1 MSSRSVDYHGE
12 MPLAPSTTISPPA
25 APAAPTTAERLL
37 DAFEELLID
46 GGERSATLG
55 AVAAAAGVSKGGL
68 LYHFASKDALIEAQ
82 LARLSVRAAEDTE
95 DIRTA
100 PAGAVDHLIRTSV
113 NIGSP
118 LDRSFIATTRLAQG
132 RHDRAIETLG
142 TIRTGWLT
150 VIEDSVGDPDTALAI
165 MLVSDGLYANSSLA
179 GIPSAPAVE
188 AEAESMDRLLTVLSR
203 LYSRIE

>member
-1 MSSRSVDYHGE
+1 MNSDPVGYPE
-12 MPLAPSTTISPPA
+12 VMIPAVSTRN
-25 APAAPTTAERLL
+25 RLL

-68 LYHFASKDALIEAQ
+68 LYHFASKEALVEAQ
-82 LARLSVRAAEDTE
+82 LARLIDEAATDTE
-95 DIRTA
+95 NIRTA

-132 RHDRAIETLG
+132 RHDQAIAVLESIRAK
-142 TIRTGWLT
+142 WLA
-150 VIEDSVGDPDTALAI
+150 VIEDSVGDHDTAQAI
-165 MLVSDGLYANSSLA
+165 MLVSDGLYGNSSLA
-179 GIPSAPAVE
+179 GMPSAPAVV
-188 AEAESMDRLLTVLSR
+188 ADAESMDRLIAVLSR
-203 LYSRIE
+203 LNTRS

>member
-1 MSSRSVDYHGE
+1 
-12 MPLAPSTTISPPA
+12 MPLAPSSHTAASPTASRSAAASTT
-25 APAAPTTAERLL
+25 ERLL
-37 DAFEELLID
+37 DAFEEILVD

-82 LARLSVRAAEDTE
+82 LDRLVVRAAEDTE
-95 DIRTA
+95 NIRTA

-132 RHDRAIETLG
+132 RHEKAIETLD
-142 TIRTGWLT
+142 TIRKGWLS

-165 MLVSDGLYANSSLA
+165 MLVSDGLYGNSSLA
-179 GIPSAPAVE
+179 GMPSAPAVK
-188 AEAESMDRLLTVLSR
+188 AEAESMDRLLTVLAR
-203 LYSRIE
+203 LCTRTE